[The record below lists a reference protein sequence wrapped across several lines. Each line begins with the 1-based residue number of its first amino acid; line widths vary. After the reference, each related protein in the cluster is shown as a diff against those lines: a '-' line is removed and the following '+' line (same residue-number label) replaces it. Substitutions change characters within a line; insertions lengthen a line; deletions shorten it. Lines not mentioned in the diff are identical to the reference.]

1 MFAYKNITKIKA
13 LTLHSVV
20 RAFGFNFY
28 LIRKFNLIYLIYKM
42 FTVSLSLVCNKGKPN
57 T

>member
-28 LIRKFNLIYLIYKM
+28 LIRKFNLIYLIYKKYHYHLI
-42 FTVSLSLVCNKGKPN
+42 FIKKSNI
-57 T
+57 

>member
-13 LTLHSVV
+13 LTLNAEV
-20 RAFGFNFY
+20 RAFFDFNFY

-42 FTVSLSLVCNKGKPN
+42 FTVSLSLVC
-57 T
+57 

>member
-1 MFAYKNITKIKA
+1 MFAYKNITKIKD

-42 FTVSLSLVCNKGKPN
+42 FTVSLSLVC
-57 T
+57 